1 MINIMMDVRDHI
13 GNEEHNMTPF
23 FDRTLIVDAR
33 DALVGQTERQN
44 D

>member
-1 MINIMMDVRDHI
+1 MINIMIDMRDHI
-13 GNEEHNMTPF
+13 GNEGHNMTQF
-23 FDRTLIVDAR
+23 FNHTLIADAR